1 MAKLPYFLAS
11 VLFLTYGCDMGQRTR
26 LEKENQEL
34 KAEATKNRN
43 AVDYDLQAKCSR
55 DARTWFKENWSSDK
69 DTILLDFTN
78 HYHKGLNKCFILVEY
93 HYNFLLGNGSWVND
107 MIAYDVY
114 ENSKFANFGETHSV
128 YGKPTLHTEDKVST
142 CWVWDKKCKT
152 TEEFNNLM
160 QPYMNN

>member
-11 VLFLTYGCDMGQRTR
+11 VLLLTYGCDTGQRAR

-55 DARTWFKENWSSDK
+55 DARAWFKESWPGDK
-69 DTILLDFTN
+69 DTILLNFTN
-78 HYHKGLNKCFILVEY
+78 HYHKSLNKCLILVEY
-93 HYNFLLGNGSWVND
+93 HYNFHVSTWSWVND
-107 MIAYDVY
+107 LIGYDVY
-114 ENSKFANFGETHSV
+114 ENSKFASFSETHII
-128 YGKPTLHTEDKVST
+128 YPKPTYRTEDKLME

-152 TEEFNNLM
+152 AKEFTIWWSRI
-160 QPYMNN
+160 